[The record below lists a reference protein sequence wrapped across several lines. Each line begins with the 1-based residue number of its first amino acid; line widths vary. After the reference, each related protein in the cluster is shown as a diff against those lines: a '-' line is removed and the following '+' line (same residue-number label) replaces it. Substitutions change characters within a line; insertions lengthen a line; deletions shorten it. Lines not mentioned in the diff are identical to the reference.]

1 MKTIFYLLLALA
13 IAVIV
18 LAVTGCTATTFYE
31 AGHPVARFP
40 ADMAKVRYVRH
51 ADGAVEWQAEAV
63 SHSAPI
69 RSGGNAVSKII
80 GATGTAASA
89 AFLLK

>member
-1 MKTIFYLLLALA
+1 MKTICYLTLALV

-18 LAVTGCTATTFYE
+18 LAVTGCAATTFYD

-40 ADMAKVRYVRH
+40 ADMAKVRYLRH
-51 ADGAVEWQAEAV
+51 ADGSVEWQAEAV

-69 RSGGNAVSKII
+69 RSSGNAASKVI